1 MTDDRTNDRTDWK
14 KNPMI
19 IDTTDSTRN
28 DTTDSTRNDTTD
40 STRNDTDNDRIN
52 NTDNDRINDTDNDR
66 IDRDD
71 DAAAFPAAPTDAD
84 APPVDAHPSPDF
96 PQSSDFPQSPDSRRL
111 AALIDQAWDLAREGG
126 LSPAATDAQKWQA
139 GDLVGAMGRA
149 PATGSSTRPSR

>member
-1 MTDDRTNDRTDWK
+1 
-14 KNPMI
+14 MI

-40 STRNDTDNDRIN
+40 STRND
-52 NTDNDRINDTDNDR
+52 TDNDRINDTDNDR

-96 PQSSDFPQSPDSRRL
+96 QQSPDFPQSPDSRRL

-149 PATGSSTRPSR
+149 VAGARDRLLDPVLPVTP